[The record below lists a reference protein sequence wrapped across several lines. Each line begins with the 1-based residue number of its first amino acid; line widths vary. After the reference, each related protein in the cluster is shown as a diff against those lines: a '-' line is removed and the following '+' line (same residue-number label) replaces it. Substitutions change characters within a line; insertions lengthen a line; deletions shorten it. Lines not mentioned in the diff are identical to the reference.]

1 MKHFE
6 ELKLLLENDN
16 PDIIGISETKLDETI
31 NDSDIKI
38 SNYNT
43 ICKDRDKFG
52 GGVVMYIRESL
63 HYKLRDDLDFDIESI
78 SAKVKVGNFGSF
90 LVTSLYRPP
99 KKPVEY
105 FDRIEALISATEA
118 DRKESIIIRDT
129 NCDFLCDNSND
140 TRNLKR
146 ILGIYGF
153 TQVIKDPTRTT
164 LDSKTI
170 IDHIITN
177 RTDLV
182 RNCGVVH
189 CGISDHDALFLQ
201 KNMRKPKLKLSSKTI
216 ITRNY
221 KHFDRAAFLND
232 IKMAH
237 FDQIKNYTSDANE
250 MWALWK
256 KLFLDILNKHAPMMN
271 FKIKGKNMPYITSD
285 LKQMIRQRDYLKAK
299 AVKQDLRFCVRLFVK

>member
-1 MKHFE
+1 MPG
-6 ELKLLLENDN
+6 LLQ
-16 PDIIGISETKLDETI
+16 
-31 NDSDIKI
+31 
-38 SNYNT
+38 SNMQQH
-43 ICKDRDKFG
+43 G
-52 GGVVMYIRESL
+52 AL
-63 HYKLRDDLDFDIESI
+63 HQSYH
-78 SAKVKVGNFGSF
+78 N
-90 LVTSLYRPP
+90 
-99 KKPVEY
+99 
-105 FDRIEALISATEA
+105 
-118 DRKESIIIRDT
+118 
-129 NCDFLCDNSND
+129 NNND

-153 TQVIKDPTRTT
+153 SQVIKDPTRTT

-189 CGISDHDALFLQ
+189 CGISDHDAVFLQ

-216 ITRNY
+216 TTRNY

-232 IKMAH
+232 IKMTH

-256 KLFLDILNKHAPMMN
+256 KLFLDILNKHAPTMN

-299 AVKQDLRFCVRLFVK
+299 AVKTGSKILHQAFRQIRAKAYYTFNKLRTEYYTKKLNETKGDML